1 MHVPYLWPVDGGTDG
16 GWNRLVPRPPPSLC
30 QSRFSFE
37 AVPWDKKSNFAGRD
51 LRWSNTEGDH
61 CAALPTLP
69 FLLQASRFLPVPVAL
84 ARCFQRR
91 RMLSCSSSKLSFPPF
106 ISLHLS
112 LSLLLLGIA
121 APCLL
126 LSLVSVLSFS
136 VHALPLPSSLLPCLP
151 SSPFVPLQ
159 VPSILSALLSLP
171 VFVFTFDSQLAIF
184 LEHQEW
190 SASVQVLVVVVVLGG
205 GGGNA

>member
-112 LSLLLLGIA
+112 LSLSCYSVLQL
-121 APCLL
+121 PVFCSL
-126 LSLVSVLSFS
+126 LSLFYPFLSMPSLSLLLFYR
-136 VHALPLPSSLLPCLP
+136 VFLPLLLFLYRFLLFSLPFCLCLFL
-151 SSPFVPLQ
+151 SSPL
-159 VPSILSALLSLP
+159 ILS
-171 VFVFTFDSQLAIF
+171 
-184 LEHQEW
+184 
-190 SASVQVLVVVVVLGG
+190 
-205 GGGNA
+205 